1 MYRTKNDLPENL
13 RATIAHEMNSTLAG
27 LIDLHLQAKHAHWNL
42 KGQNFIALHELFDQI
57 VAAVQGYADLIA
69 ERIVQ
74 LGGVAEGTVQAVAKA
89 SQLNAYPIA
98 IGDWNHHVEALSSA
112 IAYAGEQARDGIEKT
127 DGLGDRD
134 TADILTE
141 ISRGLD
147 KWLWFVEAH
156 IQGESART
164 TEARGA
170 RTSETKAAR
179 RR

>member
-13 RATIAHEMNSTLAG
+13 RATIAHEMNTTLAG
-27 LIDLHLQAKHAHWNL
+27 LIDLHLQAKHAHWNV
-42 KGQNFIALHELFDQI
+42 KGSSFIALHELFDQI
-57 VAAVQGYADLIA
+57 VTAVQGYADLVA

-74 LGGVAEGTVQAVAKA
+74 LGGLAEGTLQAVSKA

-98 IGDWNHHVEALSSA
+98 IGDWTHHVEALSSA
-112 IAYAGEQARDGIEKT
+112 IAYAGEQVREGIEKT

-134 TADILTE
+134 TSDILTE

-156 IQGESART
+156 LQSESARASDVRGVRPA
-164 TEARGA
+164 EA
-170 RTSETKAAR
+170 KAGR

>member
-13 RATIAHEMNSTLAG
+13 RATVGHEMNTTLAG
-27 LIDLHLQAKHAHWNL
+27 LIDLQLQAKNAHWNL

-74 LGGVAEGTVQAVAKA
+74 LGGVAEGTLQSVAKA
-89 SQLNAYPIA
+89 SQLSPYPQN
-98 IGDWNHHVEALSSA
+98 IGDWNHHVEALSAA
-112 IAYAGEQARDGIEKT
+112 IAYVGEQAREGIEKT

-156 IQGESART
+156 LQTESARET
-164 TEARGA
+164 RGSRQVEAKSG
-170 RTSETKAAR
+170 R